1 MNILYGVQAT
11 GHGHISRARAMAKAF
26 TRHAADVTWLFSGR
40 ERDKLPDMTPFG
52 EFEHRDGL
60 TFQTAHGRIRH
71 RDTLLKS
78 RPVRFLKD
86 VKQLDLSGYDVV
98 VTDFEPVTAWAA
110 WRAGVPSVGIGHQ
123 YAFGPGVP
131 STGSNVVTR
140 GIMRQFAPARL
151 PLGLHWYP
159 YRGNVL
165 PPILDL
171 PDLQRTNAG
180 HILVYLPF
188 EDQETVIR
196 LLNTLPGTDFVLYA
210 SGMTRCQRGN
220 VACHPT
226 DNLGFKQH
234 LASCRGVLCNSGF
247 ELVSEC
253 LQWRKPLLTRPLAGQ
268 TEQLSNALAIE
279 QLGYGHVMHSL
290 SKERIEHWLDAMA
303 PPPAEPF
310 TDVAQCLAAWLA
322 GGMRESVATL
332 QYMLWPG
339 TVPLKAADTRLVLDT
354 AA

>member
-1 MNILYGVQAT
+1 MKILYGVQAT

-26 TRHAADVTWLFSGR
+26 TKHDVEITWLFSGR
-40 ERDKLPDMTPFG
+40 QREKLPDMTPFG
-52 EFEHRDGL
+52 DFEHRDGL
-60 TFQTAHGRIRH
+60 TFQTAHGQIKH
-71 RDTLLKS
+71 VDTILKA
-78 RPVRFLKD
+78 RPLRFLKD
-86 VKQLDLSGYDVV
+86 VIQLDLSPYDAV

-110 WRAGVPSVGIGHQ
+110 KLAGVPSVGIGHQ

-131 STGSNVVTR
+131 NTGSNIVTR
-140 GIMRQFAPARL
+140 AIMRQFAPTQKS
-151 PLGLHWYP
+151 LGLHWFP
-159 YRGNVL
+159 YRDNVL

-171 PDLQRTNAG
+171 PDIERSKAG

-188 EDQETVIR
+188 ENQDTVIE
-196 LLNTLPGTDFVLYA
+196 LLNTLPDTEFVLYA
-210 SGMTRCQRGN
+210 SGMTRSQRGN

-226 DNLGFKQH
+226 DNMGFKQH

-247 ELVSEC
+247 ELISEC
-253 LQWRKPLLTRPLAGQ
+253 LQWRKPLLTRPLVGQ

-290 SKERIEHWLDAMA
+290 SKERIKHWLDAMA
-303 PPPAEPF
+303 HAPAEPF

-322 GGMRESVATL
+322 GGMRESISTL

-339 TVPLKAADTRLVLDT
+339 TVPLKAADSRLITST